1 MQSCTLCRLLD
12 AFVAPCLVPICLA
25 ACTVLKPC
33 TQSRPE
39 HPSSHTPRP
48 IPRRALSEVDA
59 AIRAHIELTTGDAII
74 AYKAHLADH
83 YAAVVAIEN
92 GTAPAEPLCLPGQA
106 NTFPAAWKTAT
117 ETKDALAVAPL
128 IKKETN
134 DVVAAATAAL
144 ATLAKST
151 LASKPA
157 TQV

>member
-25 ACTVLKPC
+25 ACTALKPC

-48 IPRRALSEVDA
+48 IPRRALSEVNA

-92 GTAPAEPLCLPGQA
+92 GTAPAEPAPVLPTPPSNYDALMTAAKKLNKRERAALAAYEDSDLAKHSELLCLPSS
-106 NTFPAAWKTAT
+106 PW
-117 ETKDALAVAPL
+117 
-128 IKKETN
+128 
-134 DVVAAATAAL
+134 
-144 ATLAKST
+144 
-151 LASKPA
+151 
-157 TQV
+157 